1 MGVIGADDLHMPSV
15 FISYSH
21 DSVEHKAWALKL
33 ATDLRNTGI
42 DATIDQWDLV
52 PGQDVAAFMQ
62 RGITTTD
69 RVLMICSEA
78 YVVKADGGH
87 GGVGYERLI
96 VTAEVVEAIE
106 TKKFIPLVRNN
117 PGITKTPRFLGPR
130 LYIDF
135 SADEAYPKNLET
147 LCREILGEPANKKP
161 PLGVNPFSGEIPK
174 AVEPARIIGLT
185 GAGDTG
191 EPVLSGAWFESQKQ
205 IADMGA
211 DALKIIGLM
220 ELRFALH
227 DPINKSQIDLL
238 NAVKAAEIDT
248 FGWPIGIVLGNRDE
262 YRPRPFGDG
271 IRAEI
276 SIAKDEMSGRQS
288 YDYWALAKNGDFYL
302 QQNLFED
309 MRGEGKIFFNTRI
322 VRVTE
327 SLMFANGLYA
337 KLGVPAET
345 KLSVRVSHSGLA
357 GRILSSSGGRR
368 YINSKKC
375 LEQKSETEIVTTLGS
390 IHETL
395 VIDVQRLLEPMFMLF
410 EFTQFN
416 ESVYTD
422 IVRRFEKGESS

>member
-1 MGVIGADDLHMPSV
+1 MPSV

-21 DSVEHKAWALKL
+21 DTPEHKAWALKL

-69 RVLMICSEA
+69 RVLMICSDA
-78 YVVKADGGH
+78 YVAKADAGH

-106 TKKFIPLVRNN
+106 TKKFIPLIRNN
-117 PGITKTPRFLGPR
+117 LGKTKTPKFLGPR
-130 LYIDF
+130 LYLDF
-135 SADEAYPKNLET
+135 STDEAYPSNLET

-161 PLGVNPFSGEIPK
+161 PLGINPFSGEIPK
-174 AVEPARIIGLT
+174 AAEPARIIGLT
-185 GAGDTG
+185 GVGATG
-191 EPVLSGAWFESQKQ
+191 EPVLSGPWFDSQRQ
-205 IADMGA
+205 IADKGA
-211 DALKIIGLM
+211 AALNIAGLM

-227 DPINKSQIDLL
+227 DPINKSQVDLL

-248 FGWPIGIVLGNRDE
+248 FGWPIGVVLGNRDE
-262 YRPRPFGDG
+262 YRPRPFNDG
-271 IRAEI
+271 VRAEVAI
-276 SIAKDEMSGRQS
+276 SKDEMSGHLS
-288 YDYWALAKNGDFYL
+288 YDYWTLSKNGDFYL
-302 QQNLFED
+302 LQNLFED
-309 MRGEGKIFFNTRI
+309 MRDERKIYFNTRI

-327 SLMFANGLYA
+327 SLMFASGLYS

-345 KLSVRVSHSGLA
+345 KLSVRVGHRGLA
-357 GRILSSSGGRR
+357 GRTLSSAGGRR
-368 YINSKKC
+368 HISSKKC
-375 LEQKSETEIVTTLGS
+375 LEENSETEIVTTLGS

-395 VIDVQRLLEPMFMLF
+395 VADVQRLLEPMFMLF
-410 EFTQFN
+410 EFSQFN
-416 ESVYTD
+416 ESIYTD

>member
-1 MGVIGADDLHMPSV
+1 MPFV

-21 DSVEHKAWALKL
+21 DSPEHKAWALKL

-42 DATIDQWDLV
+42 DATIDQWDLA
-52 PGQDVAAFMQ
+52 PGQDIAAFMQ
-62 RGITTTD
+62 RGITTAD
-69 RVLMICSEA
+69 RVLMLCSET
-78 YVVKADGGH
+78 YVAKADGGH

-106 TKKFIPLVRNN
+106 TKKFIPIVRNN
-117 PGITKTPRFLGPR
+117 PSKTKTPRFLGPR

-135 SADEAYPKNLET
+135 SADEAYPANLEA
-147 LCREILGEPANKKP
+147 LCREILGEPASKKP
-161 PLGVNPFSGEIPK
+161 PVGTNPFSGEIPK
-174 AVEPARIIGLT
+174 VTEPARIIGIT
-185 GAGDTG
+185 GAGATG

-205 IADMGA
+205 IADKGA
-211 DALKIIGLM
+211 SVLKIAGLM

-227 DPINKSQIDLL
+227 DPINKSQVDLL

-248 FGWPIGIVLGNRDE
+248 FGWPIGIVLENRAE

-271 IRAEI
+271 VRAEV
-276 SIAKDEMSGRQS
+276 SIANEGIAGRHS

-302 QQNLFED
+302 LQNLFED

-327 SLMFANGLYA
+327 SLMFASRLYS
-337 KLGVPAET
+337 KLGAPAET
-345 KLSVRVSHSGLA
+345 KLSVRVGHRGLA
-357 GRILSSSGGRR
+357 GRILSSAGGRR
-368 YINSKKC
+368 YISSKTC
-375 LEQKSETEIVTTLGS
+375 FEQNSETEIVTTLGS

-395 VIDVQRLLEPMFMLF
+395 VADVQRLLEPMFMLF

-416 ESVYTD
+416 ESIYTD
-422 IVRRFEKGESS
+422 IVRRFEQGEAT

>member
-1 MGVIGADDLHMPSV
+1 MPSV

-21 DSVEHKAWALKL
+21 DSPEHKAWALRL

-52 PGQDVAAFMQ
+52 PGQDVATFMH

-69 RVLMICSEA
+69 RVLLVCSEA
-78 YVVKADGGH
+78 YVAKADGGH

-117 PGITKTPRFLGPR
+117 PGKTKTPRFLGPR

-135 SADEAYPKNLET
+135 STDESYPTNLEA

-161 PLGVNPFSGEIPK
+161 PLGVNPFSGEIPEATK
-174 AVEPARIIGLT
+174 PARIIGLT
-185 GAGDTG
+185 GAGTTG
-191 EPVLSGAWFESQKQ
+191 EPVLSGAWFETQKQ
-205 IADMGA
+205 IADNGVA
-211 DALKIIGLM
+211 TLKIAGLM

-227 DPINKSQIDLL
+227 DPINKSQVDLL

-248 FGWPIGIVLGNRDE
+248 FGWPIGVVLGSRDE

-271 IRAEI
+271 VRAEV
-276 SIAKDEMSGRQS
+276 SIAKEEMSGQKS

-302 QQNLFED
+302 LQNLFED
-309 MRGEGKIFFNTRI
+309 MRDEGKIFFNTRI

-327 SLMFANGLYA
+327 ALMFASGLYA

-345 KLSVRVSHSGLA
+345 RLSVRVGHRGLSG
-357 GRILSSSGGRR
+357 RVLSSAGGRR
-368 YINSKKC
+368 HISSKKC
-375 LEQKSETEIVTTLGS
+375 LEQNSETEIVTTLGS

-395 VIDVQRLLEPMFMLF
+395 VADVQRLLEPMFMLF
-410 EFTQFN
+410 EFSQFN
-416 ESVYTD
+416 ESIYTD

>member
-1 MGVIGADDLHMPSV
+1 MPSV

-21 DSVEHKAWALKL
+21 DSPEHKAWALKL

-62 RGITTTD
+62 RGMTTTD
-69 RVLMICSEA
+69 RVLLICSET
-78 YVVKADGGH
+78 YVAKADGGH
-87 GGVGYERLI
+87 GGVGYERLV

-117 PGITKTPRFLGPR
+117 PGKTKTPKFLGPR

-135 SADEAYPKNLET
+135 SSDDAYLANLEV

-161 PLGVNPFSGEIPK
+161 PLGINPFSGEIPK
-174 AVEPARIIGLT
+174 AVEPVRITGLT
-185 GAGDTG
+185 GAGAGG
-191 EPVLSGAWFESQKQ
+191 ELVLSGAWFESQKQ
-205 IADMGA
+205 VADKGA
-211 DALKIIGLM
+211 AALKIAGLM

-227 DPINKSQIDLL
+227 DPINKSQVDLL
-238 NAVKAAEIDT
+238 NAIKAAEIDT
-248 FGWPIGIVLGNRDE
+248 FGWPIGVVLGNRDE
-262 YRPRPFGDG
+262 YRPRPFHDG
-271 IRAEI
+271 VRAEV
-276 SIAKDEMSGRQS
+276 SIERDAMYGRQS

-302 QQNLFED
+302 LQNLFED
-309 MRGEGKIFFNTRI
+309 MRDEGKIFFNTRI

-327 SLMFANGLYA
+327 SLMFASGLYA

-345 KLSVRVSHSGLA
+345 KLSIRVGHRGLA
-357 GRILSSSGGRR
+357 ERILSSAGGRR

-375 LEQKSETEIVTTLGS
+375 LEQNAETEIVTTLGS

-395 VIDVQRLLEPMFMLF
+395 VADVRRLLEPMFMLF

>member
-1 MGVIGADDLHMPSV
+1 MPSV

-21 DSVEHKAWALKL
+21 DSPEHKAWTLKL

-69 RVLMICSEA
+69 RVLMVCSES
-78 YVVKADGGH
+78 YVAKADGGH

-117 PGITKTPRFLGPR
+117 PGKTKTPRFLGPR

-135 SADEAYPKNLET
+135 STEDAYSTNLEL
-147 LCREILGEPANKKP
+147 LCREILGEPVNKKP
-161 PLGVNPFSGEIPK
+161 PLGINPFSGVIPK
-174 AVEPARIIGLT
+174 VAEPARIIGLT
-185 GAGDTG
+185 GAGSTG
-191 EPVLSGAWFESQKQ
+191 EPVLSGAWFEAQTQ
-205 IADMGA
+205 IADKGA
-211 DALKIIGLM
+211 AALKIAGLM

-227 DPINKSQIDLL
+227 DPINKSQVDLL

-248 FGWPIGIVLGNRDE
+248 FGWPIGVVLGNRDE

-271 IRAEI
+271 VRAEV

-302 QQNLFED
+302 LQNLFED
-309 MRGEGKIFFNTRI
+309 MRDEGKVFFNTRI

-327 SLMFANGLYA
+327 SLMFARGLYA

-345 KLSVRVSHSGLA
+345 KLSVRVGHRGLA
-357 GRILSSSGGRR
+357 GRVLSSAGGRR
-368 YINSKKC
+368 YISSKQC
-375 LEQKSETEIVTTLGS
+375 LEQNSETEIVTTLGS

-395 VIDVQRLLEPMFMLF
+395 VADVQRLLEPMFMLF
-410 EFTQFN
+410 EFSQFD

-422 IVRRFEKGESS
+422 IVRRFENGEST

>member
-1 MGVIGADDLHMPSV
+1 MPSV

-21 DSVEHKAWALKL
+21 DSAEHKAWALKL
-33 ATDLRNTGI
+33 ATDLRNSGI

-69 RVLMICSEA
+69 RVLLLCSDI
-78 YVVKADGGH
+78 YVGKADGGH

-117 PGITKTPRFLGPR
+117 PNKTKTPKFLGPR
-130 LYIDF
+130 FYIDF
-135 SADEAYPKNLET
+135 SVDADYSLSLEA
-147 LCREILGEPANKKP
+147 LCREVLGEPANKKP
-161 PLGVNPFSGEIPK
+161 PLGINPFSGEIPK
-174 AVEPARIIGLT
+174 AVEPVRAVGLT
-185 GAGDTG
+185 GAGATG
-191 EPVLSGAWFESQKQ
+191 ESVLSGTWFESQRK
-205 IADMGA
+205 IAEKGA
-211 DALKIIGLM
+211 VALKIAGHM

-227 DPINKSQIDLL
+227 DPINKSQLDLL

-248 FGWPIGIVLGNRDE
+248 FGWPIGVVLGNRDE

-271 IRAEI
+271 VRAEV
-276 SIAKDEMSGRQS
+276 SIANEAMTGRQS

-302 QQNLFED
+302 LQNLFED
-309 MRGEGKIFFNTRI
+309 MRDEGKIFFNTRI

-327 SLMFANGLYA
+327 SLMFASGMYA

-345 KLSVRVSHSGLA
+345 KLSIRVGHGGLA
-357 GRILSSSGGRR
+357 GRTLSSAGGRR
-368 YINSKKC
+368 SISSKTC
-375 LEQKSETEIVTTLGS
+375 VEQQAESEIVTTLGS

-395 VIDVQRLLEPMFMLF
+395 VQDVQRLLEPMFMLF
-410 EFTQFN
+410 EFAQFN
-416 ESVYTD
+416 ESIYTD